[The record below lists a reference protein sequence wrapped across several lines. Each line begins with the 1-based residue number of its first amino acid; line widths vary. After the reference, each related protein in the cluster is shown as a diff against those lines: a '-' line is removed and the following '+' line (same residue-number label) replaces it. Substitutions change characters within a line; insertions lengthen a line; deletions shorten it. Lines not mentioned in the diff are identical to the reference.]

1 MCGIAG
7 YVDVAGPEQV
17 DDSTLVSMC
26 NAMHHRGPDDQGL
39 FLDGKVGLGMRRLS
53 IIDLDT
59 GHQPISNETRTLW
72 VVLNGEIY
80 NYRELAEWLKAKG
93 HIFQT
98 ASDTEVIVHLYEEFG
113 EDCVHKL
120 RGMFAFAVWD
130 LEAERLFIARDRLGV
145 KPLYYGWNG
154 RCFVFG
160 SELKVLLAHPGIE
173 RALDPQA
180 LLYYLRYSYI
190 PDPLTIF
197 QGISKLMPGHLLNL
211 RGSDLEIKCYWNG
224 AIPSDEPCS
233 MSEEDAVISLEG
245 LLRESVRLR
254 LVSDVP
260 LGAFLSG
267 GVDSSLVVGL
277 MSRDMAR
284 PETTFSIS
292 FVEEEYNELP
302 HARAVAKHLNTDHHE
317 FIVGPQDCG
326 LIEEIV
332 RHFDEP
338 FGDPSSIP
346 TYCLSKLAAKHVTV
360 ALSGDGG
367 DELFAGYDR
376 YRVDLGR
383 RRYDKWP
390 AFAKRGLSLASD
402 LLSEG
407 CVGKNLLHA
416 MSLQGHDRYLE
427 SVSYFRPHDLPC
439 IATPDVIKMSH
450 DRAADGIMRAYLREV
465 SGRPWLAQLQ
475 YLDTKTY
482 LPGDVMT
489 KVDRMSMAH
498 SLEAREPL
506 LDHVLVEFAARLP
519 TKMKFRQGISKYLLK
534 KVAERYLPT
543 ANIYRKKQGFGVPLE
558 YWFKGEL
565 KHYIHDV
572 LFDRRAQE
580 RGLIAQENVT
590 DLVRQ
595 YESGRTELATAIW
608 MLVILETWCRVY
620 LDRQPSATSLTAKC
634 RTRSLSRA
642 VLRAGANEKN

>member
-7 YVDVAGPEQV
+7 YVDVAGSEQA
-17 DDSTLVSMC
+17 DESTLVAMC
-26 NAMHHRGPDDQGL
+26 NAMRHRGPDDQGI
-39 FLDGKVGLGMRRLS
+39 FVDGKVGLGMRRLS

-59 GHQPISNETRTLW
+59 GHQPISNETKTVW

-80 NYRELAEWLKAKG
+80 NYRELAQWLKAKG
-93 HIFQT
+93 HSFQT

-120 RGMFAFAVWD
+120 RGMFAFAIWD
-130 LEAERLFIARDRLGV
+130 LEAQRLFIARDRLGV

-154 RCFVFG
+154 KHFIFG
-160 SELKVLLAHPGIE
+160 SELKVLLAHPSIE

-197 QGISKLMPGHLLNL
+197 QGISRLMPGHLLNL
-211 RGSDLEIKCYWNG
+211 RGSNIEVKCYWDG
-224 AIPSDEPCS
+224 AIPPDEPTS
-233 MSEEDAVISLEG
+233 MSEEDAVNSLEQQ
-245 LLRESVRLR
+245 LKEAVRLR

-277 MSRDMAR
+277 MSREMAR
-284 PETTFSIS
+284 PVTTFSIG
-292 FVEEEYNELP
+292 FEEEAYNELP
-302 HARAVAKHLNTDHHE
+302 HARAVAQHLNTEHHE

-338 FGDPSSIP
+338 FGDPSAIP

-376 YRVDLGR
+376 YRVDLDR

-390 AFAKRGLSLASD
+390 TFAKRGLSFASD

-427 SVSYFRPHDLPC
+427 SVSYVRPNDLTRMV
-439 IATPDVIKMSH
+439 TPDVIEMSH
-450 DRAADGIMRAYLREV
+450 DRTADCIMREHLSKV

-519 TKMKFRQGISKYLLK
+519 TEMKFRHGIPKYLLK

-543 ANIYRKKQGFGVPLE
+543 ANIHRKKQGFGVPLE
-558 YWFKGEL
+558 YWFKGDL
-565 KHYIHDV
+565 KDYMHDM
-572 LFDRRAQE
+572 LLDRRARE
-580 RGLIAQENVT
+580 RGLIAPGKVAE
-590 DLVRQ
+590 LIRR
-595 YESGRTELATAIW
+595 YESGRMELATSIW
-608 MLVILETWCRVY
+608 MLVILETWCRIY
-620 LDRQPSATSLTAKC
+620 LDQKPTQSAATVQCAASRSFAK
-634 RTRSLSRA
+634 RDM
-642 VLRAGANEKN
+642 LR